1 MRVSVVVVTYRRG
14 WSLSY
19 SLGSLAAQ
27 SVKPDEVIVVL
38 KPSGD
43 NSEEVIESFRKK
55 LPIRLLLQ
63 KEGNF
68 TDALSMGIKESSGDI
83 ILFIDDDAVAEEKWV
98 EKYVALFQKLED
110 AGGITGTTYRGELR
124 DGEVVKTDVPFYSA
138 IPTGRSLHRKP
149 LREYL
154 DYCFWISAGGYM
166 GETLC
171 EGEVVKSVELSG
183 VNMGFRK
190 EAVAD
195 CPLGRIYWR
204 SRRGLWFE
212 QFLAYCAKKKG
223 YHTYQT
229 RPPTAP
235 LVWHIVHTDSLTRRP
250 GFWSEFWTHYDRAA
264 FYWRLKK
271 LGASVSLWRYL
282 VGLALHITCERP
294 RYCWELIIRNRSSL
308 YSELNDMGVPSSDSK
323 SLVGFVRFA
332 VKLRA
337 ARFLATLYALAIRA

>member
-14 WSLSY
+14 WSLPY

-27 SVKPDEVIVVL
+27 SVKPDEVVVVL

-68 TDALSMGIKESSGDI
+68 TDALSIGIKESSGDI
-83 ILFIDDDAVAEEKWV
+83 ILFTDDDAVAEEKWV
-98 EKYVALFQKLED
+98 EKYVALFQKLKD
-110 AGGITGTTYRGELR
+110 AGGITGTTYRGELQ
-124 DGEVVKTDVPFYSA
+124 DGEVVKTNVPFYSA
-138 IPTGRSLHRKP
+138 IPTRRSLHRKP
-149 LREYL
+149 LPEYL

-166 GETLC
+166 GEILC

-190 EAVAD
+190 EAIAD
-195 CPLGRIYWR
+195 CPLGEVFRK
-204 SRRGLWFE
+204 SRKGMWNE
-212 QFLAYCAKKKG
+212 KFLAYCAKKKG

-250 GFWSEFWTHYDRAA
+250 GFWSEFWIHYDRAA

-271 LGASVSLWRYL
+271 LGARLSTWRYL
-282 VGLALHITCERP
+282 IGLAILMRKRP
-294 RYCWELIIRNRSSL
+294 LPRL
-308 YSELNDMGVPSSDSK
+308 
-323 SLVGFVRFA
+323 
-332 VKLRA
+332 
-337 ARFLATLYALAIRA
+337 LASLYALAVRG

>member
-14 WSLSY
+14 WSLPY

-27 SVKPDEVIVVL
+27 SVKPDEVVVVL

-110 AGGITGTTYRGELR
+110 AGGITGTTYRGELQ
-124 DGEVVKTDVPFYSA
+124 DGRVVKTNVPFYSA

-149 LREYL
+149 LPEYL

-166 GETLC
+166 GEILC

-190 EAVAD
+190 EAIAD
-195 CPLGRIYWR
+195 CPLGEVFRK
-204 SRRGLWFE
+204 SRKGMWNE
-212 QFLAYCAKKKG
+212 KFLAYCAKKKG

-250 GFWSEFWTHYDRAA
+250 GFWSEFWIHYDRAA

-271 LGASVSLWRYL
+271 LGARLSTWRYL
-282 VGLALHITCERP
+282 IGLAILMRKRP
-294 RYCWELIIRNRSSL
+294 LPRL
-308 YSELNDMGVPSSDSK
+308 
-323 SLVGFVRFA
+323 
-332 VKLRA
+332 
-337 ARFLATLYALAIRA
+337 LASLYALAVRG